1 MLKAL
6 IFEDEKTTRNVLKRI
21 LHKENVEAYEFEEAP
36 KDLNVISQY
45 KPDFIFLDIGLKGS
59 NGLELLK
66 KISTLEDY
74 PYVVIISGHSEYKY
88 LIEAMKHG
96 AYDYIIKPFDIER
109 IKQVINEI
117 KECLKAKVVSEVPS
131 QEIVGK
137 SPAMREIFKLVG
149 RAAVSNDPVIISGE
163 SGTGKEV
170 IANLIHK
177 HSNRT
182 DKPFIALNMAS
193 IPIGLIE
200 SELFGYEKGAFTGAD
215 KSKEGK
221 FLQANGGTIF
231 LDEIGEMPLEAQAKL
246 LRVLQEMEI
255 TPIGSKKSYKIDVR
269 VIAATNKDLIK
280 LVAEGKFRED
290 LFYRLSVI
298 EIKLP
303 PLRERKE
310 DIPELVELFTKQALE
325 RYNLKSGGF
334 TQESIK
340 FLVNYSW
347 PGNVRELKN
356 LVFKLIAMY
365 RERPITPDLLP
376 ANIKGEEEQTGDW
389 RSGFLTEVRKLLTR
403 KRKNIY
409 IKLIEEAEYILIKE
423 TLKFTEGNISLA
435 SKYLGLHR
443 NTISKKIKDLEIDIS
458 KEKSSGFTASGW
470 TRKIKL
476 AKIFSTLSCLL

>member
-45 KPDFIFLDIGLKGS
+45 KPDFIFLDIGLKGP

-66 KISTLEDY
+66 KISTLEDH

-96 AYDYIIKPFDIER
+96 AYDYITKPFDIER

-177 HSNRT
+177 HSNRA

-310 DIPELVELFTKQALE
+310 DIPELIELFTKQALE

-458 KEKSSGFTASGW
+458 EE
-470 TRKIKL
+470 
-476 AKIFSTLSCLL
+476 

>member
-1 MLKAL
+1 
-6 IFEDEKTTRNVLKRI
+6 
-21 LHKENVEAYEFEEAP
+21 
-36 KDLNVISQY
+36 
-45 KPDFIFLDIGLKGS
+45 
-59 NGLELLK
+59 
-66 KISTLEDY
+66 
-74 PYVVIISGHSEYKY
+74 
-88 LIEAMKHG
+88 
-96 AYDYIIKPFDIER
+96 
-109 IKQVINEI
+109 
-117 KECLKAKVVSEVPS
+117 
-131 QEIVGK
+131 
-137 SPAMREIFKLVG
+137 MREIFKLVG

-177 HSNRT
+177 HSSRA

-231 LDEIGEMPLEAQAKL
+231 LDEIGEMSLEAQAKL

-458 KEKSSGFTASGW
+458 EE
-470 TRKIKL
+470 
-476 AKIFSTLSCLL
+476 